1 MPTEPDFQEQPN
13 NPLHGVT
20 LEQILRY
27 LVRYYGWR
35 NLYYEIEIRCFYND
49 PGIKSSLK
57 FLRQTPWAR
66 AKVEELYLTLLE
78 EQKIEREFDTDP
90 TL

>member
-1 MPTEPDFQEQPN
+1 MRTKSETQEQPN

-20 LEQILRY
+20 LEQILRH
-27 LVRYYGWR
+27 LVRFYGWR
-35 NLYYEIEIRCFYND
+35 NLYDKIELRCFYND

-66 AKVEELYLTLLE
+66 EQIEEIYLNLLDE
-78 EQKIEREFDTDP
+78 MDTTSKDENKP
-90 TL
+90 